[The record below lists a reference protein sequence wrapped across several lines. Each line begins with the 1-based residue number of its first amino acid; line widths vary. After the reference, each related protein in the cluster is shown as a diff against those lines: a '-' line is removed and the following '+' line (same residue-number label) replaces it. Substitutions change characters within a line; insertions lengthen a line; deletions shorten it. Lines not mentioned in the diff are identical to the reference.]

1 MALPSDKFFT
11 ATITDRRDISDDL
24 WVIRVDPGGPFA
36 FTAGQYATLGL
47 PGSAR
52 LVERAYSIASSPHE
66 SELEIFIELVPE
78 GELTP
83 LLYRLNAGDT
93 LSIRK
98 MPKGRFLH
106 ETAVDPADHLML
118 STVTGIAPFLS
129 LVRSLAKDWNEGRFK
144 GDRRLFLIQGASRSV
159 ELGYREELE
168 RFARD
173 LPWLTYVLTVSRPWD
188 DPEWSGEVG
197 RVDDV
202 IRRYADQW
210 FPDPSRAMAHLCGHP
225 SMIEHGKAILGRC
238 GWVKSSIKEESYFVL
253 PAAH

>member
-36 FTAGQYATLGL
+36 FTAGQYATLGV

-98 MPKGRFLH
+98 
-106 ETAVDPADHLML
+106 
-118 STVTGIAPFLS
+118 S
-129 LVRSLAKDWNEGRFK
+129 
-144 GDRRLFLIQGASRSV
+144 RRAGSC
-159 ELGYREELE
+159 
-168 RFARD
+168 
-173 LPWLTYVLTVSRPWD
+173 TRPR
-188 DPEWSGEVG
+188 P
-197 RVDDV
+197 
-202 IRRYADQW
+202 IR
-210 FPDPSRAMAHLCGHP
+210 P
-225 SMIEHGKAILGRC
+225 IT
-238 GWVKSSIKEESYFVL
+238 
-253 PAAH
+253 

>member
-11 ATITDRRDISDDL
+11 ATVTHRRDIAADL

-52 LVERAYSIASSPHE
+52 LIERAYSIASSPYE
-66 SELEIFIELVPE
+66 PELEIFIELVPE

-83 LLYRLNAGDT
+83 LLHRLNVGDT
-93 LSIRK
+93 MSIRK

-106 ETAVDPADHLML
+106 EVADGPADHLML

-129 LVRSLAKDWNEGRFK
+129 LARTLAHEWDQGRFT
-144 GDRRLFLIQGASRSV
+144 GDQRLFLIQGASRSV
-159 ELGYREELE
+159 ELGYLQELE
-168 RFARD
+168 TLARR
-173 LPWLTYVLTVSRPWD
+173 LPWLTYVPTVSRPWD
-188 DPEWSGEVG
+188 DPEWSGETG

-202 IRRYADQW
+202 IRKYADQW

-225 SMIEHGKAILGRC
+225 SMIEHGKAILVRR
-238 GWVKSSIKEESYFVL
+238 GWAKSVVKEESYFVL
-253 PAAH
+253 PAGH